1 LPGQYS
7 VTISAHA
14 NNVHRELL
22 PTKTFTVRELKL
34 SPEVAEDRE
43 SVLAF
48 QRQAADL
55 YRRVSGAVRSVQEIE
70 TRIESLDLAL
80 LNTPAEGQEL
90 HSRLLGLRSRL
101 NDINILLLGDEVV
114 QSRREA
120 VPWSLQRRTRSLL
133 SNWGSQSPITGTDLR
148 AYEISSAEYE
158 EVSDSIRQLDER
170 LSELEA
176 EMNDSGAPWTPGRR
190 MN

>member
-1 LPGQYS
+1 M
-7 VTISAHA
+7 
-14 NNVHRELL
+14 
-22 PTKTFTVRELKL
+22 L
-34 SPEVAEDRE
+34 S
-43 SVLAF
+43 F

-55 YRRVSGAVRSVQEIE
+55 YRRVSGAVRSMQEID
-70 TRIESLDLAL
+70 TRIESLALAL

-90 HSRLLGLRSRL
+90 HSGLHDLRSRL
-101 NDINILLLGDEVV
+101 NDINILLLGDQVV

-120 VPWSLQRRTRSLL
+120 VPWSLQRRTSSLL

-148 AYEISSAEYE
+148 AYEIASAEYQG
-158 EVSDSIRQLDER
+158 VSDRIRQLDEH
-170 LSELEA
+170 LNEFEA